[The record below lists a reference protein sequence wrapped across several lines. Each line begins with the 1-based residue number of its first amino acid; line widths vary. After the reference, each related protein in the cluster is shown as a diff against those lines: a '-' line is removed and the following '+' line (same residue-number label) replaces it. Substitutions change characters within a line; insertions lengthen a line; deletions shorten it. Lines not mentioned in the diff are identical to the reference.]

1 MSTARSFRAELQGLR
16 DAMAPF
22 RGLGVATFHP
32 VKVRPSLGFAL
43 VPKPREREDRDP
55 QAPRP
60 VYGPRPI
67 YGDTGRLCRL
77 MAAGAAARRSSG
89 LGSSEG
95 AESDALPGAPAR
107 RGLCGLTRYGAGVVE
122 DLCQLTRQ
130 DQFCYGFWTVTLP
143 HEVAMVL
150 DQLEDGWQRFA
161 DTIRRRFAESL
172 KRAAAA
178 ESLRRRF
185 PVPAHWWFVAE
196 PQKSGRPH
204 LHFVFRCKARRGTGW
219 LLGKGRLD
227 RLIRNAF
234 RTVTGV
240 AYPVTAAGNVQAIR
254 TSAGAYLSK
263 YLRKG
268 TESNAAD
275 AVLRNGWSL
284 NMVPHQWW
292 GCSRCALAF
301 LRAHS
306 WTLPHIVVNW
316 LSREW
321 PSMAAAGLIDA
332 RIWQS
337 EAEGAP
343 AIVCG
348 RWRSLDRLVCVL
360 DHLLALHE
368 APYPMGATWN
378 HHDDRAEPASNPE
391 QYQHL

>member
-1 MSTARSFRAELQGLR
+1 VRAAPDLRGQLIGLR
-16 DAMAPF
+16 DAC
-22 RGLGVATFHP
+22 REWHGLGVDTFHP
-32 VKVRPSLGFAL
+32 VAVRPSLGFAL
-43 VPKPREREDRDP
+43 VPRPRTKEDRDP
-55 QAPRP
+55 EAPRP
-60 VYGPRPI
+60 VFGPRPI
-67 YGDTGRLCRL
+67 YGDTGRLCAL
-77 MAAGAAARRSSG
+77 MAAGAAARRRAG

-95 AESDALPGAPAR
+95 SESDASEQQGRR
-107 RGLCGLTRYGAGVVE
+107 RGLHGLTRYGAGVIE

-130 DQFCYGFWTVTLP
+130 DHFCYGFWTVTLP
-143 HEVAMVL
+143 HEVAQAL
-150 DQLEDGWQRFA
+150 DRQEHGWQRFA
-161 DTIRRRFAESL
+161 DTIRRRFAEAL

-234 RTVTGV
+234 RSVTGE

-254 TSAGAYLSK
+254 RSAGAYLSK

-268 TESNAAD
+268 GEANGAD
-275 AVLRNGWSL
+275 AVRRGGWSL
-284 NMVPHQWW
+284 NLVPHQWW

-301 LRAHS
+301 LREHT
-306 WTLPHIVVNW
+306 WTLPNIAANW

-321 PSMAAAGLIDA
+321 PALAAAGVIDA
-332 RIWQS
+332 RLWQP
-337 EAEGAP
+337 EDEGAP

-348 RWRSLDRLVCVL
+348 RWRSIERLCGVL
-360 DHLLALHE
+360 DHLFSLTE
-368 APYPMGATWN
+368 DPYP
-378 HHDDRAEPASNPE
+378 
-391 QYQHL
+391 Q